1 MQANPAISVV
11 IPSYEHA
18 AYIGECI
25 NSVLEQSWQDF
36 EIIITDDGS
45 SDNTVEKIRAFQ
57 DSRIQLSIFKE
68 NLGAAIATNHSISR
82 ARGKYIAILNS
93 DDCFA
98 PQKLATQVQF
108 LQQHPDIAAV
118 FGWPALI
125 NEKGQPFEQNHHK
138 DFEVFQVNNRPQS
151 QWLRQFFDQGNCLC
165 HPTVMIRKSCYEAVG
180 LYDARLAQV
189 PDLDMWVR
197 LSMQFQIYVLP
208 EIFTYFRI
216 RDNLQNASARKFP
229 VLVRDAW
236 ERRQILRRFLQLSPE
251 QCAEVFPEFSGR
263 DQSSVA
269 QFLGNRALKI
279 GQDTGLSFF
288 QDFAL
293 DALYD
298 SLAPYPC
305 AWENSDT
312 RYRTFHQLTG
322 NTDLY
327 HIASLLR

>member
-1 MQANPAISVV
+1 MQAIPTISVV
-11 IPSYEHA
+11 ISSYEHG
-18 AYIGECI
+18 AYIRECI

-45 SDNTVEKIRAFQ
+45 SDNTVEEIRSFK
-57 DSRIQLSIFKE
+57 DPRIQLSTFKE
-68 NLGAAIATNHSISR
+68 NLGAAIATNYGISR
-82 ARGKYIAILNS
+82 AKGKYIAILNS

-98 PQKLATQVQF
+98 PKKLETQIQF
-108 LQQHPDIAAV
+108 LQQHPNIGAV
-118 FGWPALI
+118 FGWPTLI
-125 NEKGQPFEQNHHK
+125 NEQGKPFEQSHHK
-138 DFEVFQVNNRPQS
+138 EFEVFEVKNRPPNQGL
-151 QWLRQFFDQGNCLC
+151 QQFFDHGNCLC
-165 HPTVMIRKSCYEAVG
+165 HPPVMIRKSCYEAVG

-197 LSMQFQIYVLP
+197 LSMQFQIHVLP

-216 RDNLQNASARKFP
+216 RDNLQNASARKLP

-236 ERRQILRRFLQLSPE
+236 ERRQILRHFLQLSPE
-251 QCAEVFPEFSGR
+251 QCAEVFPEFSDR
-263 DQSSVA
+263 ENPSVA
-269 QFLGNRALKI
+269 QFLGQRALKI

-293 DALYD
+293 EALYG
-298 SLAPYPC
+298 SLPPYPC

-312 RYRTFHQLTG
+312 RYRAFHQLTG

-327 HIASLLR
+327 HIAELLR

>member
-1 MQANPAISVV
+1 MQAIPTISVV
-11 IPSYEHA
+11 ISSYEHG
-18 AYIGECI
+18 AYIRECI

-45 SDNTVEKIRAFQ
+45 SDNTVEEIRSFK
-57 DSRIQLSIFKE
+57 DPRIQLSTFKE
-68 NLGAAIATNHSISR
+68 NLGAAIATNYGISR
-82 ARGKYIAILNS
+82 AKGKYIAILNS

-98 PQKLATQVQF
+98 PKKLETQIQF
-108 LQQHPDIAAV
+108 LQQHPNIGAV
-118 FGWPALI
+118 FGWPTLI
-125 NEKGQPFEQNHHK
+125 NEQGKPFEQSHHK
-138 DFEVFQVNNRPQS
+138 EFEVFEVKNRPPN
-151 QWLRQFFDQGNCLC
+151 QWLQQFFDHGNCLC

-197 LSMQFQIYVLP
+197 LSMQFQIHVLP

-216 RDNLQNASARKFP
+216 RDNLQNASARKLP

-236 ERRQILRRFLQLSPE
+236 ERRQILRHFLQLSPE
-251 QCAEVFPEFSGR
+251 QCAEVFPEFSDR
-263 DQSSVA
+263 ENPSVA
-269 QFLGNRALKI
+269 QFLGQRALKI

-293 DALYD
+293 EALYG
-298 SLAPYPC
+298 SLPPYPC

-312 RYRTFHQLTG
+312 RYRAFHQLTG

-327 HIASLLR
+327 HIAELLR